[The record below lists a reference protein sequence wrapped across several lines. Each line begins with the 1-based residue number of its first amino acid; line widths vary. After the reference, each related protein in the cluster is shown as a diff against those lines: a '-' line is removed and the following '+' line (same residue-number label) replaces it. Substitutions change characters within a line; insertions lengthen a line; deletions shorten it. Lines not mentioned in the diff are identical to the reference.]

1 MNVKGKQ
8 SSSRIKSFAN
18 ALHGLIT
25 VFRSQANFRIQLG
38 IAFIAII
45 LSIWLSISRTEWVLI
60 ILLIGLVLGLE
71 TINTSIEILCDKVD
85 SNYSESI
92 KKVKDIAAASVLI
105 SSIAAAIIACIIFI
119 PKIFLQ
125 LNLA

>member
-8 SSSRIKSFAN
+8 SSSRIRSFAN
-18 ALHGLIT
+18 AFHGLII
-25 VFRSQANFRIQLG
+25 VFRSHANFRIQLG

-45 LSIWLSISRTEWVLI
+45 LSIWLAISRTEWGII
-60 ILLIGLVLGLE
+60 ILLIGLVLSLE

-105 SSIAAAIIACIIFI
+105 SSVAAAIIACIIFI
-119 PKIFLQ
+119 PKIFLL
-125 LNLA
+125 LNLV

>member
-1 MNVKGKQ
+1 MNAKGKQ

-18 ALHGLIT
+18 AFHGLII
-25 VFRSQANFRIQLG
+25 VFRSQANFRIQLA
-38 IAFIAII
+38 IALMAII
-45 LSIWLSISRTEWVLI
+45 LSIWLPISRTEWVMI
-60 ILLIGLVLGLE
+60 ILLIGLVLALE